1 MWWAV
6 IVAAA
11 AAVAL
16 TGWFRRGRYR
26 RGTDQPRL
34 NLRWWWAGPA
44 LTAIVAMLLTRTDA
58 GTPFTDL
65 SYLVGAVAMS
75 LIDLDVH
82 RIPDR
87 FLAGWGG
94 VVALLLVIEALTG
107 AGPAALLRAVLGG
120 AALGVLYLMFAV
132 VASMGLGDVKLA
144 LLTGSVLGLH
154 SWQAI
159 YVGTLAA
166 FAAAAAAAVL
176 LMATGRS
183 RRQDHLAFGPA
194 IVAGALVALALGG

>member
-6 IVAAA
+6 IAAA
-11 AAVAL
+11 AAEVAL
-16 TGWFRRGRYR
+16 SGWFCSGRYR
-26 RGTDQPRL
+26 RVTDQPRL

-44 LTAIVAMLLTRTDA
+44 ITAIAAILLTRA
-58 GTPFTDL
+58 GSGTPFTDL
-65 SYLVGAVAMS
+65 AYLVGAVAMS

-94 VVALLLVIEALTG
+94 LVALLLVIETLTG
-107 AGPAALLRAVLGG
+107 PGLSALLRAALGG
-120 AALGVLYLMFAV
+120 AALGLLYLLFAV

-144 LLTGSVLGLH
+144 LLTGSVLGVH
-154 SWQAI
+154 SWQTI
-159 YVGTLAA
+159 YLGTLAA
-166 FAAAAAAAVL
+166 FAAAAAAAIL
-176 LMATGRS
+176 LMATRRS

>member
-1 MWWAV
+1 MWGAV
-6 IVAAA
+6 IAAAA

-16 TGWFRRGRYR
+16 TVWFRRGRYR
-26 RGTDQPRL
+26 RVTDQPRL

-44 LTAIVAMLLTRTDA
+44 ITALTAILTRTDA
-58 GTPFTDL
+58 GTPFTGL
-65 SYLVGAVAMS
+65 AYLVGAVAIS

-87 FLAGWGG
+87 FLAGWGC
-94 VVALLLVIEALTG
+94 VVALLLVTEALK
-107 AGPAALLRAVLGG
+107 GPGPSALLRALLGG
-120 AALGVLYLMFAV
+120 AALGMLYLLLAI

-144 LLTGSVLGLH
+144 LLTGSVLGVH

-159 YVGTLAA
+159 YLGTLAA
-166 FAAAAAAAVL
+166 FAVAAAAAVL

-194 IVAGALVALALGG
+194 TVAGALVALALGG